1 MEIALLKIFGKHLKE
16 LRTDKGLSQSE
27 LAFKGDFDR
36 NYIGM
41 LERGERNPS
50 LRNLKRLS
58 DALEIPLCRL
68 TNFENNDKCK

>member
-1 MEIALLKIFGKHLKE
+1 MEIPLLINFGKHLKS
-16 LRTDKGLSQSE
+16 LRTQKGLSQTE

-50 LRNLKRLS
+50 LKNLQRLS
-58 DALEIPLCRL
+58 DALEIPLCKL

>member
-1 MEIALLKIFGKHLKE
+1 MEILILKEFGKHLKSI
-16 LRTDKGLSQSE
+16 RTDKGLSQTE

-50 LRNLKRLS
+50 LKNLQRLS
-58 DALEIPLCRL
+58 DALEIPLCKL
-68 TNFENNDKCK
+68 TNFANNDKCK